1 MKHSNRPAC
10 HPPRPAFHTRRH
22 RWHSGITAIAIAV
35 ALGGLTMTAAAD
47 WLQWRGPQATGAANE
62 GSPPVAWSET
72 ENVKWKLEVPGS
84 GASTPIVI
92 GDLVIV
98 LSALE
103 TGHEAE
109 PSTTAAAPEAVEAEE
124 PPRRRRGG
132 FGRRNDP
139 TPTQFVQF
147 CVIAVD
153 RHNGEIR
160 WQTVVREE
168 VPHEGHHNDHGFA
181 SNSPVSDGERIYAFF
196 GSQGLYALDLDGEV
210 LWERDFGRMITRG
223 GFGEGASPALHGD
236 VLVVN
241 WDHEGDDFIVA
252 VDKNTGEDL
261 WRRDRDEPTSW
272 ATPLIIEHNG
282 TTQAVVSG
290 TNRVRSYDL
299 ANGDVIWEVGG
310 MTTNVIPSP
319 VTDGERVYLL
329 SGFRGAALLAV
340 ELGHTGDLTD
350 TDAVVW
356 SHHRGTPYVP
366 SPLLSGDRLYFFAGN
381 TGTLSCFNT
390 EGEVLIDGERIAELL
405 GGVYASPVAADGRVY
420 LIGRS
425 GMVVV
430 MQDGPPFEVLA
441 TNQLD
446 DRFDASGAIVGDQL
460 FLRGQRYL
468 YCIAE

>member
-1 MKHSNRPAC
+1 MKPASVIPC
-10 HPPRPAFHTRRH
+10 PRVIRGRTSAALA
-22 RWHSGITAIAIAV
+22 AIA
-35 ALGGLTMTAAAD
+35 ALLLVPAQPAAAD
-47 WLQWRGPQATGAANE
+47 WLQWRGPHATGAVE
-62 GSPPVAWSET
+62 QGSPPVAWSDT

-98 LSALE
+98 LSAIQ
-103 TGHEAE
+103 TGREAE
-109 PSTTAAAPEAVEAEE
+109 PPAVVAPGAEAVAEE
-124 PPRRRRGG
+124 SPRRRRGG
-132 FGRRNDP
+132 GGGGGGRRNDP

-153 RHNGEIR
+153 RHSGEVQ

-168 VPHEGHHNDHGFA
+168 VPHEGHHNDHGYA
-181 SNSPVSDGERIYAFF
+181 SNSPVSNGEHIYAFF
-196 GSQGLYALDLDGEV
+196 GSQGLYCLNLEGEV
-210 LWERDFGRMITRG
+210 QWERDFGRMTTRG
-223 GFGEGASPALHGD
+223 GFGEGSSPALHGD

-282 TTQAVVSG
+282 TTQAVVSA
-290 TNRVRSYDL
+290 TNRVCSYDL
-299 ANGDVIWEVGG
+299 ATGDVIWEIGG

-340 ELGHTGDLTD
+340 DLGHTGDLTG
-350 TDAVVW
+350 TDAVAW
-356 SHHRGTPYVP
+356 SHDRSTPYVP

-381 TGTLSCFNT
+381 AGTLSCFDT
-390 EGEVLIDGERIAELL
+390 DGQVLLDGERIAELL

-430 MQDGPPFEVLA
+430 MQDGAPFEVLA

-446 DRFDASGAIVGDQL
+446 DRFDASAAIVGDQL